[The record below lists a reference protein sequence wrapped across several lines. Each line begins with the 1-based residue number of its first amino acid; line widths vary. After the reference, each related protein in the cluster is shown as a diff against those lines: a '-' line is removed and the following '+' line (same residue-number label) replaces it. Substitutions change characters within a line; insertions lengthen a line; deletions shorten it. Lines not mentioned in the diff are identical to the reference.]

1 MKSRFFAVPVLLCA
15 LAAASAFAREPVR
28 LDASS
33 DAAAESSWEQMIES
47 VSAAKK
53 QKLLVAML
61 QINLAGVNS
70 AYEVAGNPELQRLGI
85 ARIKDKVANLH
96 ADEIIELGNQTSSA
110 QIQVQSVQ

>member
-1 MKSRFFAVPVLLCA
+1 MKHRFLAVLIISVLATGIACA
-15 LAAASAFAREPVR
+15 KEPIR

-33 DAAAESSWEQMIES
+33 DAAAESSWNRMTES
-47 VSAAKK
+47 VTPAKK

-85 ARIKDKVANLH
+85 ARIKDKVANLN
-96 ADEIIELGNQTSSA
+96 ADEIIELGNRTASA
-110 QIQVQSVQ
+110 QISVQSVQ